1 MAGIGFE
8 LQRVL
13 RKGGI
18 GSFLQV
24 ALAGAMITAGPWLLS
39 VGAIFFIGR
48 VSEPLLAGSQRLFLG
63 VVSYSFAFGL
73 LLFGGSH
80 YVFTRLV
87 ADLVYED
94 KKGEAGGALLRF
106 SGLTSLAAL
115 IVAGVAAQFLRPAV
129 DKGLAVFQAAAVGL
143 FVLVNL
149 NWVLLIFASLLRR
162 FARIFLVYLAGMAA
176 ALMGVSA
183 LAPSLGLGGALLGFD
198 LGQLVIVG
206 ALSVMSFRGYPPTR
220 IPFRTIFAAFRKFW
234 HLFLSGTFY
243 YWGIWIDKVV
253 YWLTTGDRFPGTFV
267 RTFDTYDIP
276 VFFANL
282 ALIPG
287 LIYFMVI
294 TETDFFVRLKVFL
307 KSLQSGIYRTIQER
321 KYRLLKSA
329 IGGLREQ
336 TVLQGLF
343 TVVLVL
349 GAREIATTVLGGVDT
364 FILRL
369 TFAAVFFHLSY
380 LTLLI
385 YLFYFQVFKRSALL
399 AFLFFSVNLTGSIL
413 VSAAGAYRYA
423 PLPYLV
429 AGLVATVACLRI
441 VNASARSLD
450 RLLFMSYR

>member
-24 ALAGAMITAGPWLLS
+24 ALAGAMISAGPWLLS
-39 VGAIFFIGR
+39 VAAIFFIGR
-48 VSEPLLAGSQRLFLG
+48 VSEPLLAGAQRLFLG
-63 VVSYSFAFGL
+63 IVSYSFAFGL

-87 ADLVYED
+87 ADLVYLD

-106 SGLTSLAAL
+106 CALTALAAL
-115 IVAGVAAQFLRPAV
+115 VVGAGAALYIRP
-129 DKGLAVFQAAAVGL
+129 DIGQGLVVFQIAAVGL

-162 FARIFLVYLAGMAA
+162 FARIFLVYLAGMVA
-176 ALMGVSA
+176 ALLGVSA
-183 LAPSLGLGGALLGFD
+183 LTPSLGVAGALLGFD
-198 LGQLVIVG
+198 LGQLVIVA
-206 ALSVMSFRGYPPTR
+206 ALCVMSFRGYPPAR
-220 IPFRTIFAAFRKFW
+220 IPFRTIFAAFRTFRD
-234 HLFLSGTFY
+234 LFLSGTFY
-243 YWGIWIDKVV
+243 YWGIWVDKVV
-253 YWLTTGDRFPGTFV
+253 YWFTTGERFPGTFV
-267 RTFDTYDIP
+267 RTFDAYDIP
-276 VFFANL
+276 VFFSNL

-287 LIYFMVI
+287 LVYFMVI
-294 TETDFFVRLKVFL
+294 TETDFFVRLKLFL
-307 KSLQSGIYRTIQER
+307 KSLQTGIYRTIQER
-321 KYRLLKSA
+321 KYRLLQSA
-329 IGGLREQ
+329 MHGLREQ

-343 TVVLVL
+343 TVLLIL
-349 GAREIATTVLGGVDT
+349 GAREIATTLLGGVDT
-364 FILRL
+364 LLLRL

-399 AFLFFSVNLTGSIL
+399 AMLFFAVNLTGSLLI
-413 VSAAGAYRYA
+413 SAAGAYRYA
-423 PLPYLV
+423 ALPYLV
-429 AGLVATVACLRI
+429 AGLVATVAGLRL

-450 RLLFMSYR
+450 RLLYASYR